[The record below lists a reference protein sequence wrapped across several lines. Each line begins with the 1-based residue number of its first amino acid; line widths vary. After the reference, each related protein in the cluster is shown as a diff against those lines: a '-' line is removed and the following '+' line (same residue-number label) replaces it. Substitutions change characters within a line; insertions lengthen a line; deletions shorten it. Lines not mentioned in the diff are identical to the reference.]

1 MDSIN
6 ALNSQLEV
14 LTTDISQIEKVLID
28 QIDGLAKAIPEI
40 YAGYAS
46 LIRTMV
52 NSAMQVIKPSD
63 KTATSVALALEVG
76 TRSIQAYGEYKAA
89 KEHNR
94 LLSKYMMVKETI
106 ARNNIEKVS
115 NLLPKAS
122 ATAKS
127 SGRLF
132 KKLSELSYN
141 LDDLNDAQMS
151 RIAAIQIK
159 GLTMY
164 RTNIYLLELC
174 KYLKNEYSVWLS
186 GHQRSEFD
194 IPDYY
199 LINQYIAAELFGD
212 DLLQAYSDAVD
223 EYDCLT
229 GKQIMLISD
238 YQMSFMALGEKLCEI
253 NILGARP
260 ILARL
265 LLECGAAQDY
275 EKITKP
281 YRKQIKKNPKV
292 IITLLGILSAIVVVW
307 ILGGYFEGSEAAR
320 GVIGLASF
328 AAILRICI
336 KGNKNAKIQN
346 VEQAFA
352 LQESTNQEIQTICG
366 KMERPDIDYN
376 ERNILKSTIAGFFN

>member
-1 MDSIN
+1 MDSIDSLNVQLDSLTSDVSQMEN
-6 ALNSQLEV
+6 ALL
-14 LTTDISQIEKVLID
+14 D

-46 LIRTMV
+46 LVRTMV
-52 NSAMQVIKPSD
+52 NSTMQILKPSN
-63 KTATSVALALEVG
+63 KSANTVAIALEVG

-94 LLSKYMMVKETI
+94 LLNKYMMVKETI
-106 ARNNIEKVS
+106 ARNNLEKVS

-141 LDDLNDAQMS
+141 LDELNDTQMS
-151 RIAAIQIK
+151 RIAAIQNK

-174 KYLKNEYSVWLS
+174 KYLKNEYNVWLS
-186 GHQRSEFD
+186 GQQRSEFD
-194 IPDYY
+194 MPDYY
-199 LINQYIAAELFGD
+199 LINQYIAGELFGD

-223 EYDCLT
+223 EEEQIT
-229 GKQIMLISD
+229 GKQLMLISD
-238 YQMSFMALGEKLCEI
+238 YQMSFMALGENLCEI

-260 ILARL
+260 IIARL
-265 LLECGAAQDY
+265 LLECGAAQEY

-281 YRKQIKKNPKV
+281 YRKQIKKNVKL
-292 IITLLGILSAIVVVW
+292 IISLMGVFSAIVVFC
-307 ILGGYFEGSEAAR
+307 ILGGYFEGSDTVRGIVGIAA
-320 GVIGLASF
+320 F

-336 KGNKNAKIQN
+336 KGYKKAKIHN
-346 VEQAFA
+346 VEQAIVLRDIA
-352 LQESTNQEIQTICG
+352 NQDIEAICG
-366 KMERPDIDYN
+366 KVDRPDIDYK

>member
-46 LIRTMV
+46 LVRTMV

-127 SGRLF
+127 SGR
-132 KKLSELSYN
+132 
-141 LDDLNDAQMS
+141 
-151 RIAAIQIK
+151 
-159 GLTMY
+159 
-164 RTNIYLLELC
+164 
-174 KYLKNEYSVWLS
+174 
-186 GHQRSEFD
+186 
-194 IPDYY
+194 
-199 LINQYIAAELFGD
+199 
-212 DLLQAYSDAVD
+212 
-223 EYDCLT
+223 
-229 GKQIMLISD
+229 
-238 YQMSFMALGEKLCEI
+238 
-253 NILGARP
+253 
-260 ILARL
+260 
-265 LLECGAAQDY
+265 
-275 EKITKP
+275 
-281 YRKQIKKNPKV
+281 
-292 IITLLGILSAIVVVW
+292 
-307 ILGGYFEGSEAAR
+307 
-320 GVIGLASF
+320 
-328 AAILRICI
+328 
-336 KGNKNAKIQN
+336 
-346 VEQAFA
+346 
-352 LQESTNQEIQTICG
+352 
-366 KMERPDIDYN
+366 
-376 ERNILKSTIAGFFN
+376 